1 MNYQCLDSMID
12 HLGSLLPRDQ
22 SSPFNFGA
30 TRSNWKEFWDYA
42 SKIQQGFNS
51 KVRYPTGRLRQEAWD
66 RFNSLRNEASRRGDA
81 EREALRN
88 LSAQNKS
95 TIMSMCKGI
104 EYSPFVDVLF
114 FFDKTRVEQVKA
126 WQRYLGDAMR
136 KLSELKHQMIGEHKQ
151 ECYARIQ
158 EIKESHDLFW
168 QQHKE
173 AWDARKHERE
183 RNHSEYIARVERNI
197 EKNKERLRKASNALE
212 RQQERAQDIRSK
224 IRETSSEKWEGIF
237 SEWLSEAESKID
249 DIESSIS
256 QISGWIDE
264 DERKLL

>member
-1 MNYQCLDSMID
+1 MDYQCLDSMID
-12 HLGSLLPRDQ
+12 RLGSLLPRDQ
-22 SSPFNFGA
+22 SSLFNFGT

-42 SKIQQGFNS
+42 SKVQQGFNS
-51 KVRYPTGRLRQEAWD
+51 KVQYPTGSLRQEAWD
-66 RFNSLRNEASRRGDA
+66 RFNRLRNEASRRGDA
-81 EREALRN
+81 EHEALRN
-88 LSAQNKS
+88 WSAQNKS
-95 TIMSMCKGI
+95 TIISMCNGI
-104 EYSPFVDVLF
+104 KYSPFVDMLF

-151 ECYARIQ
+151 ECYERIQ

-173 AWDARKHERE
+173 AWETRNHERE
-183 RNHSEYIARVERNI
+183 RNHSGYIARVERNI
-197 EKNKERLRKASNALE
+197 EKNKERLRKATNALE
-212 RQQERAQDIRSK
+212 RQQERAREIRSK
-224 IRETSSEKWEGIF
+224 IRETTSSKWEGIF

-256 QISGWIDE
+256 QISDWIDE
-264 DERKLL
+264 DQRKL